1 MSAAVTLWRAGAET
15 PTGELQIWDVSPGIE
30 GFWAFFTLAAAV
42 AVLGF
47 LVMRQMRRVDQNAR
61 VRAAQEAAAA
71 RPVSDDRADDEPS
84 VHDESSVHD
93 EPAVDEQP
101 PVDDVPAAEER
112 SARED

>member
-84 VHDESSVHD
+84 VHDE
-93 EPAVDEQP
+93 PAVDEQP